1 MEIRVQIE
9 GVEAALRRLDRLVG
23 EEALRAGLSQAAFF
37 VEGQAKVKAP
47 VDTGFLRNSIAV
59 VSVSSR
65 EAVIGVGAE
74 YGVYVEMGTRRMRAQ
89 PFMRPALE
97 NNRDRI
103 AEIIR
108 DALMRR
114 NHR

>member
-1 MEIRVQIE
+1 MEIRVTVEGIE
-9 GVEAALRRLDRLVG
+9 EALRRLDRLVG

-47 VDTGFLRNSIAV
+47 VDTGFLRSSIAV
-59 VSVSSR
+59 LSVSSR

-74 YGVYVEMGTRRMRAQ
+74 YGVYVEEGTGRMEAQ

-97 NNRDRI
+97 NNRERI
-103 AEIIR
+103 AGMIR
-108 DALMRR
+108 DALARR
-114 NHR
+114 AGQ